1 MTTLSEYESMAY
13 ASAIEVIDKIQC
25 HLSIANAGV
34 ITNEMAIAKIN
45 AAMDDYKQRE
55 QVQMGMF
62 KQEERNE

>member
-34 ITNEMAIAKIN
+34 ITKEMTIAKIN
-45 AAMDDYKQRE
+45 AAMDDYKQ
-55 QVQMGMF
+55 Q
-62 KQEERNE
+62 

>member
-13 ASAIEVIDKIQC
+13 SSAIEVIDKIQC

-34 ITNEMAIAKIN
+34 ITHEMAIAKIN

-55 QVQMGMF
+55 NVQMEMF
-62 KQEERNE
+62 RS